1 MNKFSLTLIAV
12 FFWSSILSLG
22 LLLPNNS
29 WAVVTYEEA
38 YGCKKGKGC
47 LKKWCPGEEFNDG
60 KKCYKIND
68 FLSQGYDIKNEKHG
82 EHSNI
87 TYTLIKK
94 SFFTSDKMIICK
106 VHTNSK
112 STRCHKP

>member
-1 MNKFSLTLIAV
+1 MHKFSLVLITV
-12 FFWSSILSLG
+12 FFWSCNLSLG
-22 LLLPNNS
+22 LLLPNKS
-29 WAVVTYEEA
+29 WAAKTLWEA
-38 YGCKKGKGC
+38 HGCKDRAGC
-47 LKKWCPGEEFNDG
+47 LKKWCPGEFNNG
-60 KKCYKIND
+60 QKCYKIND
-68 FLSQGYDIKNEKHG
+68 FLSQGYEIKNEKHG